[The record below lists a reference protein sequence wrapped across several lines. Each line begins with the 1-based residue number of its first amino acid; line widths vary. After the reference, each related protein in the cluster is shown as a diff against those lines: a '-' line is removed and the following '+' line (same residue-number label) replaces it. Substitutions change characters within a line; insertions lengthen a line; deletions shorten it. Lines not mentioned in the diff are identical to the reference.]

1 MSSKGR
7 TVAVIHLVFKETRQN
22 IENCT
27 IKISDKVTGGNTI
40 NLVAN
45 TFIQMQALKIGADRK
60 PHDGNKN
67 RHIETC

>member
-1 MSSKGR
+1 MSLKSR
-7 TVAVIHLVFKETRQN
+7 TVAVMLLVFKETRQN

-27 IKISDKVTGGNTI
+27 IKISDKVTGGNMI
-40 NLVAN
+40 NLVAT
-45 TFIQMQALKIGADRK
+45 TFIQMQVVEIVADRK